1 MGAGDGRGAGERDL
15 TNMRGGEPAASAGAD
30 PRNLEKNDE
39 IGGILYNFCGGCADR
54 LGRRTARM
62 PKHRGLILEHQTS
75 RPGSLND
82 IFRTMPKIAPN
93 SPGVSTVRQEQP
105 STAMVDL
112 GLELGNERFL
122 SQEAAWGEAI
132 FW

>member
-1 MGAGDGRGAGERDL
+1 
-15 TNMRGGEPAASAGAD
+15 
-30 PRNLEKNDE
+30 
-39 IGGILYNFCGGCADR
+39 
-54 LGRRTARM
+54 M

-82 IFRTMPKIAPN
+82 IFMDDAKN
-93 SPGVSTVRQEQP
+93 SSQFAWCFDRETVQP